1 MTGFEGWMRSAPLG
15 KEREIS
21 RHEIVKDDPCL
32 QRLQASTALTLR
44 ESQPT
49 VENPIGWSC
58 HLQFGHLYKRSMTL
72 PYQWLFLQFFC
83 RFEVSTAPT
92 WLKMDGQL
100 CNKPGCTNALPLQ
113 SAILYYYRQTTE
125 VIQFTIAHVKSLHH
139 LSVLA
144 KASALQMS
152 VFTVICCRKTWVLSA
167 RLVDGPVSCVTTG
180 LLFFQVLSGLES
192 GFRSHVQPSAT
203 DEICKPQQRLGLSS
217 AIDFH
222 PWFIMIHWGG
232 SGAAD
237 ETLCNSYYNPTDVSS
252 STSWV
257 KGARVVWKRLIL
269 AQRYWPAFFLCV
281 HEYLK
286 TFLHSCYATMLLLG
300 WKTSNSCNKL
310 CCCFKF

>member
-113 SAILYYYRQTTE
+113 SAILYYYRQTTSYT
-125 VIQFTIAHVKSLHH
+125 VYHRTCQVTTSVCLGQGFCTPNVGFHSH
-139 LSVLA
+139 LLSKNL
-144 KASALQMS
+144 SAFRALGRWTRQLCDHW
-152 VFTVICCRKTWVLSA
+152 TVILPGAV
-167 RLVDGPVSCVTTG
+167 
-180 LLFFQVLSGLES
+180 
-192 GFRSHVQPSAT
+192 
-203 DEICKPQQRLGLSS
+203 RLGVWLPEPCTTECHRWNLQTSTAGTFIWNLTFIHDSS
-217 AIDFH
+217 
-222 PWFIMIHWGG
+222 WFTE
-232 SGAAD
+232 GAA
-237 ETLCNSYYNPTDVSS
+237 EQQMRLFAILITIP
-252 STSWV
+252 
-257 KGARVVWKRLIL
+257 RV
-269 AQRYWPAFFLCV
+269 
-281 HEYLK
+281 
-286 TFLHSCYATMLLLG
+286 
-300 WKTSNSCNKL
+300 
-310 CCCFKF
+310 